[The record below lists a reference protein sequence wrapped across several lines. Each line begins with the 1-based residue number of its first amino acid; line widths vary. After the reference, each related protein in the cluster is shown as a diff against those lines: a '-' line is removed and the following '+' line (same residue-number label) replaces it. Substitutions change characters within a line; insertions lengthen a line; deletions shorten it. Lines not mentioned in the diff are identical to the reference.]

1 MKTQCT
7 LSTDDVKKVIL
18 KYSIAK
24 QQFLAREGEEWMRNE
39 GYNHRSL
46 NYHMRKL
53 VKSGWLYRRSVSL
66 RNSRAYAYAV
76 NEPTKSVPNE
86 DQVKDNAEILNTEK
100 IAANSPE
107 TTWWDGTADIPDEVS
122 TYIQLAKQLAAALP
136 QEVYELHIDENRI
149 VKLTVRKWTEEIVEL
164 ND

>member
-1 MKTQCT
+1 MKMQVT
-7 LSTDDVKKVIL
+7 LRTGDVKKVIL
-18 KYSIAK
+18 KYAIGN
-24 QQFLAREGEEWMRNE
+24 QQFLAREGEEWMMNE
-39 GYNHRSL
+39 GLNHRSL

-53 VKSGWLYRRSVSL
+53 VRSGWLYRRSVSL
-66 RNSRAYAYAV
+66 TNCRAYSYAI
-76 NEPTKSVPNE
+76 NEPTKSVLST
-86 DQVKDNAEILNTEK
+86 DRVKDDAEILNTKK
-100 IAANSPE
+100 IEASTPKTPRWE
-107 TTWWDGTADIPDEVS
+107 ETADIPDEVS